1 MNTQKIMRL
10 LFLLVP
16 VLLLLSIFWHA
27 FAPFLSLALLYLMLL
42 VLRSGFVQT
51 LLGKHREP
59 PVYYQ
64 PPQRPPSTEAR
75 AGGLGFGLTPPEDD
89 PSPATNPAQAPAYE
103 RGYQAQPSWTSGSVS
118 PEAQPKQ
125 EYEQPQVYY
134 PELELPP
141 Q

>member
-1 MNTQKIMRL
+1 MNEQKIMRF
-10 LFLLVP
+10 LFLAVP
-16 VLLLLSIFWHA
+16 VLLLLSIFWHL

-64 PPQRPPSTEAR
+64 PPEHNPSSA
-75 AGGLGFGLTPPEDD
+75 D
-89 PSPATNPAQAPAYE
+89 PAAELDYG
-103 RGYQAQPSWTSGSVS
+103 RGYQAQTPWVPAEEY
-118 PEAQPKQ
+118 PEPQPKQ
-125 EYEQPQVYY
+125 EFDLPQIHY
-134 PELELPP
+134 PEMELPP

>member
-1 MNTQKIMRL
+1 MNTQKIMRW

-64 PPQRPPSTEAR
+64 PPQQPPSAQAR
-75 AGGLGFGLTPPEDD
+75 AGGVGLTPPEDY
-89 PSPATNPAQAPAYE
+89 PSPATNPAYE

-125 EYEQPQVYY
+125 EYDQPQASY
-134 PELELPP
+134 PEMELPP

>member
-1 MNTQKIMRL
+1 MNEQKIMRA
-10 LFLLVP
+10 LFLAVP
-16 VLLLLSIFWHA
+16 VLLLSIFWHL

-42 VLRSGFVQT
+42 VIRGGFVQT

-64 PPQRPPSTEAR
+64 PPQQPGKAQDHVGDFE
-75 AGGLGFGLTPPEDD
+75 LTPPEYR
-89 PSPATNPAQAPAYE
+89 PAVESEYG
-103 RGYQAQPSWTSGSVS
+103 RGYQAQTPWMLEREY

-125 EYEQPQVYY
+125 EYDQPQVYY

>member
-1 MNTQKIMRL
+1 MTSQKIMRA

-59 PVYYQ
+59 PVY
-64 PPQRPPSTEAR
+64 
-75 AGGLGFGLTPPEDD
+75 
-89 PSPATNPAQAPAYE
+89 
-103 RGYQAQPSWTSGSVS
+103 
-118 PEAQPKQ
+118 
-125 EYEQPQVYY
+125 
-134 PELELPP
+134 
-141 Q
+141 

>member
-51 LLGKHREP
+51 LLGKHHEP

-64 PPQRPPSTEAR
+64 PPQQPPSAQAR
-75 AGGLGFGLTPPEDD
+75 AGGFGFGLTPPEDD
-89 PSPATNPAQAPAYE
+89 PSPATNPAPAYE
-103 RGYQAQPSWTSGSVS
+103 RGYQAQPSWTSGSVY

-125 EYEQPQVYY
+125 EYDQPQVSY
-134 PELELPP
+134 PEMELPP

>member
-64 PPQRPPSTEAR
+64 PPQQPSEAQKY
-75 AGGLGFGLTPPEDD
+75 APGFGLTPPEYYS
-89 PSPATNPAQAPAYE
+89 SPAHPAEPEYG
-103 RGYQAQPSWTSGSVS
+103 RGYQAQTPSMPERGYF
-118 PEAQPKQ
+118 EAQPKQ
-125 EYEQPQVYY
+125 EYDQPQVYY
-134 PELELPP
+134 PELE
-141 Q
+141 